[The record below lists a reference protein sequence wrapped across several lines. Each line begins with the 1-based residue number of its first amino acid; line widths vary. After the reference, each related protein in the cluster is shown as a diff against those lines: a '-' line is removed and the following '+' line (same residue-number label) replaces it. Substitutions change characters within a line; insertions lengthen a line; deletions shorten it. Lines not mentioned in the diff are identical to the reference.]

1 VNTKDYSNDALSL
14 SSLNKGE
21 HGPTRLEDVNLSKEG
36 GVHLVTRGAARKR
49 IKLTKGLTESSF
61 MSESEDA
68 AFAIDVL
75 KQDTNDSEEV
85 QKAFPGLPPEAYE
98 ALTGAVKLTKSVAD
112 ELPSDTFDKIAQLS
126 GFAKASKP
134 ADDGDDDDDDDGCDG
149 DGDGDGTTKSRATKM
164 KKTDI
169 EKALAKI
176 EKKEDIDLL
185 PEDVQKA
192 VRPLYRMMVEK
203 DARIEKLESDAVDR
217 IYVQKAASYEHIAK
231 GPDFIPLL
239 KYAGDVM
246 DESHFKRFI
255 QLLDAH
261 EEMLAKGD
269 LFAEFGS
276 EAESGTD
283 AQDPLVR
290 WDALAKEAVR
300 KSGGAV
306 TYEQAY
312 TDIVH
317 ADPEGY
323 NENLARVLGGR

>member
-1 VNTKDYSNDALSL
+1 MDNNAEANDALSL
-14 SSLNKGE
+14 SSLSKGE
-21 HGPTRLEDVNLSKEG
+21 HGPTELQNLVVDEVSLVKQGANRRRFRILKSADFALESNSMEP
-36 GVHLVTRGAARKR
+36 
-49 IKLTKGLTESSF
+49 ESN
-61 MSESEDA
+61 A

-75 KQDTNDSEEV
+75 KQETNDNEEV

-112 ELPSDTFDKIAQLS
+112 ELPSDTFVRIAELS

-134 ADDGDDDDDDDGCDG
+134 ADDGDDDDDDDGC